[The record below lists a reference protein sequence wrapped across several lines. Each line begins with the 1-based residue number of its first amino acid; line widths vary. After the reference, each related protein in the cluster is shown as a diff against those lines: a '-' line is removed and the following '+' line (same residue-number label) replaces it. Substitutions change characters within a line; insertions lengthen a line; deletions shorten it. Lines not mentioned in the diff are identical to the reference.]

1 MSRHHHKQNGF
12 NDQTREIAPEEAER
26 VVDEEIEAE
35 AEREEELPAPDEAA
49 QKVDEDAEKIAAL
62 TEEVAKL
69 KDSYLRSQ
77 AEMENLRRRT
87 RTELEKCSK
96 YAVSAFAG
104 DLLSVADNLKRALSA
119 IPAEAMNDAAVKNI
133 VVGLEMTQ
141 KDLSRALEKNGVT
154 PVDSLGKVFDPN
166 IHKVVQEVEDPSK
179 PAGTIV
185 QEWQTGYMIGDR
197 VLREAVVV
205 VSKGGTRAHEVD
217 TTA

>member
-12 NDQTREIAPEEAER
+12 NDQTREIAPEEEER
-26 VVDEEIEAE
+26 VADEEIEAE
-35 AEREEELPAPDEAA
+35 PEREEALPAPDEAA
-49 QKVDEDAEKIAAL
+49 QKADEDAEKIAAL

-87 RTELEKCSK
+87 QTELEKRTK

-104 DLLSVADNLKRALSA
+104 DLLSVADNLKRALNA

-166 IHKVVQEVEDPSK
+166 VHKVVQEVEDPSK

-205 VSKGGTRAHEVD
+205 VSKGGARAHEVD

>member
-87 RTELEKCSK
+87 RTELEKSSK

>member
-87 RTELEKCSK
+87 QTELEKRSK

-166 IHKVVQEVEDPSK
+166 VHKVVQEVEDPSK

-205 VSKGGTRAHEVD
+205 VSKGGARAHEVD

>member
-26 VVDEEIEAE
+26 VVDEGIEAE

-87 RTELEKCSK
+87 RTELEKSSK

>member
-12 NDQTREIAPEEAER
+12 NEQA
-26 VVDEEIEAE
+26 AE
-35 AEREEELPAPDEAA
+35 AAREEQDGALVEEVEEEELPAPDA
-49 QKVDEDAEKIAAL
+49 QEQKADESAEKIAAL

-87 RTELEKCSK
+87 QTELEKRSK
-96 YAVSAFAG
+96 YAVSAFAS

-205 VSKGGTRAHEVD
+205 VAKGGARAHEVD

>member
-87 RTELEKCSK
+87 QTELEKRSK

-205 VSKGGTRAHEVD
+205 VSKGGARAHEVD

>member
-87 RTELEKCSK
+87 RTELEKSSK

-141 KDLSRALEKNGVT
+141 KDLSRALEKNVVT
-154 PVDSLGKVFDPN
+154 PVDSLCKVFGPN
-166 IHKVVQEVEDPSK
+166 IHRVVQEVEDPSK

>member
-12 NDQTREIAPEEAER
+12 NDQTREIAPEEEER
-26 VVDEEIEAE
+26 VVDGEIEE
-35 AEREEELPAPDEAA
+35 EPEREEALPAPDEAA
-49 QKVDEDAEKIAAL
+49 QKADEDAEKIAAL

-87 RTELEKCSK
+87 QTELEKRSK

>member
-87 RTELEKCSK
+87 QTELEKRSK

>member
-12 NDQTREIAPEEAER
+12 NDQTRELAPEEAER

-87 RTELEKCSK
+87 QTELEKRSK

>member
-49 QKVDEDAEKIAAL
+49 QKADEDAEKIAAL

-87 RTELEKCSK
+87 QTELEKRSK